1 MTICYISI
9 LQLRI
14 FVKAK
19 INLKSTPYFA
29 TMMLKLKRRVYN
41 AFIPTSADRN
51 TKNDKLLVT
60 HYQVI
65 IITVLGMKMM
75 QRIPLS
81 ITTILVDIISQI
93 AQFGTH
99 RERQLLYAGLSDC
112 F

>member
-51 TKNDKLLVT
+51 TKNDKLSYTLPGY
-60 HYQVI
+60 HNHCFRNENDA
-65 IITVLGMKMM
+65 KD
-75 QRIPLS
+75 S
-81 ITTILVDIISQI
+81 IVYY
-93 AQFGTH
+93 H
-99 RERQLLYAGLSDC
+99 NPC
-112 F
+112 